1 MNEKKED
8 LYKQLQKNVRSA
20 NAKLQRLRGH
30 FGAEFG
36 WAGQRLIDK
45 LNILA
50 INGITEKGYIRYNK
64 NLSITQMRAI
74 IKATSEFHKSK
85 TSTVR
90 GVRENI
96 AKIQSG
102 IGKEFNVD
110 SKTAQ
115 SILDFFSSDEYKN
128 NKEVKYEQLL
138 IAVEVSQ
145 KGGTFE
151 DFAEKVKNYHD
162 YGNDLSMIKALQPIY
177 ELVQTK
183 GANALSKLN
192 MENIEY

>member
-30 FGAEFG
+30 FGSEFG

-45 LNILA
+45 LEIPA
-50 INGITEKGYIRYNK
+50 INAITEKGYIKYNK
-64 NLSITQMRAI
+64 NLSVAQMRAI
-74 IKATSEFHKSK
+74 IKATSEFAKSK
-85 TSTVR
+85 TSTVK

-110 SKTAQ
+110 SKKAQ
-115 SILDFFSSDEYKN
+115 SILDFFTSDEYKN

-138 IAVEVSQ
+138 IAVEISQ

-151 DFAEKVKNYHD
+151 DFANKVKDYHD
-162 YGNDLSMIKALQPIY
+162 YGNDVTMIKELQPIY
-177 ELVQTK
+177 DLVTAK
-183 GANALSKLN
+183 GVSSLSKLN
-192 MENIEY
+192 LESIKY

>member
-30 FGAEFG
+30 FGSEFG

-45 LNILA
+45 LEIPA
-50 INGITEKGYIRYNK
+50 INAITEKGYIKYNK
-64 NLSITQMRAI
+64 NLSVAQMRAI
-74 IKATSEFHKSK
+74 IKATSEFAKSK
-85 TSTVR
+85 TSTVK

-115 SILDFFSSDEYKN
+115 SILDFFTSDDYKN

-138 IAVEVSQ
+138 IAIEVSQ

-151 DFAEKVKNYHD
+151 DFAEKVKNYHE
-162 YGNDLSMIKALQPIY
+162 YGNDVSMIKALQPVY
-177 ELVQTK
+177 DLVQAK
-183 GANALSKLN
+183 GSKTLSKLN

>member
-1 MNEKKED
+1 MNDKKEE

-30 FGAEFG
+30 FGSEFG

-45 LNILA
+45 LVIPA
-50 INGITEKGYIRYNK
+50 INAITDKGYIKYNK
-64 NLSITQMRAI
+64 NLSVTQMRAI
-74 IKATSEFHKSK
+74 IKATSEFAKSK
-85 TSTVR
+85 TSTVK

-102 IGKEFNVD
+102 IGKEFNID
-110 SKTAQ
+110 SKKAQ
-115 SILDFFSSDEYKN
+115 AILDFFKSDDYKN

-138 IAVEVSQ
+138 IAIEVSQ
-145 KGGTFE
+145 RGGSFE
-151 DFAEKVKNYHD
+151 DFATKVKNYHD
-162 YGNDLSMIKALQPIY
+162 YGNDVSMIKALQPIY
-177 ELVQTK
+177 DLVQSK

>member
-20 NAKLQRLRGH
+20 NAKLQQLRGH
-30 FGAEFG
+30 FGSEFG

-45 LNILA
+45 LEIPA
-50 INGITEKGYIRYNK
+50 INAITDKGYIKYNK
-64 NLSITQMRAI
+64 NLSVTQMRAI
-74 IKATSEFHKSK
+74 IKATSEFAKSK
-85 TSTVR
+85 TSTVK

-96 AKIQSG
+96 SKIQSG

-115 SILDFFSSDEYKN
+115 SILDFFTSDDYKN

-138 IAVEVSQ
+138 IAIEVSQ
-145 KGGTFE
+145 KGGSIE

-162 YGNDLSMIKALQPIY
+162 YGNDVTMIKELQPIY
-177 ELVQTK
+177 DLVQAK
-183 GANALSKLN
+183 GAKVLSKLN

>member
-30 FGAEFG
+30 FGSEFG
-36 WAGQRLIDK
+36 WAGQRLINK
-45 LNILA
+45 LEIPA
-50 INGITEKGYIRYNK
+50 INAITDKGYIKYNK
-64 NLSITQMRAI
+64 NLSVVQMRAI
-74 IKATSEFHKSK
+74 IKATSEFAKSK
-85 TSTVR
+85 TSTVA

-96 AKIQSG
+96 SKIQKG

-115 SILDFFSSDEYKN
+115 SILDFFSSNEYKN
-128 NKEVKYEQLL
+128 NSEVKYEQLL

-145 KGGTFE
+145 KGGSFE
-151 DFAEKVKNYHD
+151 DFAERVKQYHD
-162 YGNDLSMIKALQPIY
+162 YGNDVTMIKALEPVY
-177 ELVQTK
+177 ELVSKK
-183 GANALSKLN
+183 GVNTLSKLN

>member
-30 FGAEFG
+30 FGREFG

-45 LNILA
+45 LEIPA
-50 INGITEKGYIRYNK
+50 INVITDKGYIKYNK
-64 NLSITQMRAI
+64 NLSVTQMRAI
-74 IKATSEFHKSK
+74 IKATSEFAKSK
-85 TSTVR
+85 TSTVK

-115 SILDFFSSDEYKN
+115 SILDFFTSDDYKN

-138 IAVEVSQ
+138 IAIEVSQ
-145 KGGTFE
+145 KGGSFE

-162 YGNDLSMIKALQPIY
+162 YGNDVTMIKALQPIY

>member
-30 FGAEFG
+30 FGSEFG

-45 LNILA
+45 LDIPA
-50 INGITEKGYIRYNK
+50 INAITEKGYIRYNK
-64 NLSITQMRAI
+64 NLSTIQMRAI
-74 IKATSEFHKSK
+74 IKATTEFAISK
-85 TSTVR
+85 TSTVK

-96 AKIQSG
+96 AKIQNG

-110 SKTAQ
+110 SKKAQ
-115 SILDFFSSDEYKN
+115 SILDFFTSDEYKN

-138 IAVEVSQ
+138 IATEISQ

-151 DFAEKVKNYHD
+151 DFVVKVKEYHD
-162 YGNDLSMIKALQPIY
+162 YGNDVTMIKELEPIY
-177 ELVQTK
+177 NLITAK
-183 GANALSKLN
+183 GVNSLSKLN
-192 MENIEY
+192 LENVKY

>member
-30 FGAEFG
+30 FGSEFG

-45 LNILA
+45 LDIPA
-50 INGITEKGYIRYNK
+50 INGITEKGYIRFNK
-64 NLSITQMRAI
+64 NLSTTQMRAI
-74 IKATSEFHKSK
+74 IKATTEFANSK
-85 TSTVR
+85 TSTVK

-96 AKIQSG
+96 AKIQNG

-115 SILDFFSSDEYKN
+115 SILDFFTSDEYKN

-138 IAVEVSQ
+138 IAIEVSQ
-145 KGGTFE
+145 KGGSFE
-151 DFAEKVKNYHD
+151 DFAEKVKNYHE
-162 YGNDLSMIKALQPIY
+162 YGNDVTMIKELQPVY
-177 ELVQTK
+177 DLVQAK

>member
-30 FGAEFG
+30 FGSEFG

-45 LNILA
+45 LEIPA
-50 INGITEKGYIRYNK
+50 INAITDKGYIKYNK
-64 NLSITQMRAI
+64 NLSVTQMRAI
-74 IKATSEFHKSK
+74 IKATSEFAKSK
-85 TSTVR
+85 TSTVK

-96 AKIQSG
+96 YKIQSG

-115 SILDFFSSDEYKN
+115 SILDFFTSDDYKN

-138 IAVEVSQ
+138 IAVEISQ

-151 DFAEKVKNYHD
+151 DFANKVKDYHD
-162 YGNDLSMIKALQPIY
+162 YGNDVTMIKELQPIY
-177 ELVQTK
+177 DLVTTK
-183 GANALSKLN
+183 GVSSLSKLN
-192 MENIEY
+192 LESVKY

>member
-30 FGAEFG
+30 FGSDFG

-45 LNILA
+45 LNIPA
-50 INGITEKGYIRYNK
+50 INAITEKGYIRYNK
-64 NLSITQMRAI
+64 NLSTTQMRAI
-74 IKATSEFHKSK
+74 IKATNEFANSK
-85 TSTVR
+85 TSTVK

-102 IGKEFNVD
+102 IGNAFNVD

-115 SILDFFSSDEYKN
+115 YILDFFKSDDYKN

-138 IAVEVSQ
+138 IAIEVSQ
-145 KGGTFE
+145 KSGSFE
-151 DFAEKVKNYHD
+151 DFVEKVKNYHD
-162 YGNDLSMIKALQPIY
+162 YGNDVTMIKELQPLY
-177 ELVQTK
+177 DLVQSK

-192 MENIEY
+192 METIEY

>member
-30 FGAEFG
+30 FGIEFG

-45 LNILA
+45 LEIPA
-50 INGITEKGYIRYNK
+50 INAITEKGYIKYNK
-64 NLSITQMRAI
+64 NLSVAQMRAI
-74 IKATSEFHKSK
+74 IKATSEFAKSK
-85 TSTVR
+85 TSTVA

-96 AKIQSG
+96 SKIQKG

-115 SILDFFSSDEYKN
+115 SILDFFTSDDYKN

-138 IAVEVSQ
+138 IAIEVSQ

-162 YGNDLSMIKALQPIY
+162 YGNDVSMIKALQPVY
-177 ELVQTK
+177 DLVQAK
-183 GANALSKLN
+183 GSKTLSKLN

>member
-1 MNEKKED
+1 MNEKKEE

-30 FGAEFG
+30 FGNEFG

-45 LNILA
+45 LNIPA
-50 INGITEKGYIRYNK
+50 IDGVTDKGYIRYNK
-64 NLSITQMRAI
+64 NLSTTQMRAI
-74 IKATSEFHKSK
+74 IKATNEFAKSK
-85 TSTVR
+85 TSTVK

-110 SKTAQ
+110 SKKAQ
-115 SILDFFSSDEYKN
+115 SILDFFTSDEYKN

-138 IAVEVSQ
+138 IAVEISQ
-145 KGGTFE
+145 TGGTFE
-151 DFAEKVKNYHD
+151 DFANKVKDYHE
-162 YGNDLSMIKALQPIY
+162 YGNDVTMIKELQPIY
-177 ELVQTK
+177 DLVTAK
-183 GANALSKLN
+183 GVSSLSNLN
-192 MENIEY
+192 LESVKY

>member
-30 FGAEFG
+30 FGNEFG

-45 LNILA
+45 LNIPA

-64 NLSITQMRAI
+64 NLSTTQTRAI
-74 IKATSEFHKSK
+74 IKATNEFAKSK
-85 TSTVR
+85 TSTVK

-115 SILDFFSSDEYKN
+115 SILDFFTSDDYKN
-128 NKEVKYEQLL
+128 NKEVKYEQIL
-138 IAVEVSQ
+138 IAIEVSQ
-145 KGGTFE
+145 KGGSFE

-162 YGNDLSMIKALQPIY
+162 YGNDVTMIKELQPVY
-177 ELVQTK
+177 DLVQAK

>member
-30 FGAEFG
+30 FGSDFG

-45 LNILA
+45 LNIPA
-50 INGITEKGYIRYNK
+50 IDGITNKGYIRYNK
-64 NLSITQMRAI
+64 NLSTTQMRAI
-74 IKATSEFHKSK
+74 IKATNEFAKSK
-85 TSTVR
+85 TSTVK
-90 GVRENI
+90 GMRENI

-102 IGKEFNVD
+102 IGKEFKVD

-115 SILDFFSSDEYKN
+115 AILDFFTSDDYKN

-138 IAVEVSQ
+138 IAIEVSQ
-145 KGGTFE
+145 KGGSFE

-162 YGNDLSMIKALQPIY
+162 YGNDVTMIKELQPVY
-177 ELVQTK
+177 DLVQAK

>member
-30 FGAEFG
+30 FGSEFG

-45 LNILA
+45 LGIPA
-50 INGITEKGYIRYNK
+50 IDAITDKGYIKYNK
-64 NLSITQMRAI
+64 NLSVTQMRAI
-74 IKATSEFHKSK
+74 IKATSEFAKSK
-85 TSTVR
+85 TSTVK

-115 SILDFFSSDEYKN
+115 SILDFFTSDDYKN

-138 IAVEVSQ
+138 IAVEISQ

-151 DFAEKVKNYHD
+151 NFANKVKDYHD
-162 YGNDLSMIKALQPIY
+162 YGNDVTMIKELQPIY
-177 ELVQTK
+177 DLVTTK
-183 GANALSKLN
+183 GVSSLSKLN
-192 MENIEY
+192 LESVKY